1 MSDHAA
7 FAARLRRI
15 LALMRKEGFQVVRDP
30 SSFAIG
36 IVLPV
41 ILILLY
47 GYGLSLDVKHIPVAM
62 VAEQP
67 SPDTTE
73 LQAGFLLSPYFDVR
87 AVTSSAQAQ
96 ELMLEREV
104 DGLIYLRESYGRDS
118 RAGGAPVQIIVHGT
132 DANRARIIQAYAQA
146 ALAQSH
152 SRNVV
157 SETQGGGQ
165 AIVESRLWFNDA
177 NDSHYFLVPGLVV
190 LIMTLIGATLTAM
203 VMSREWERGTLE
215 ALFVTPVQASEILLG
230 KLVPYFLLG
239 MVGLVLCV
247 LSSRFL
253 FHVPLRGSL
262 LTLCFTSMLYLLVT
276 LGMGLFISST
286 LKSQFL
292 ASQVTQLVTLL
303 PATML
308 SGFIYDL
315 RSVPLVI
322 QAISMA
328 LPARYFVSL
337 LQTIFL
343 AGDVWSVI
351 LPNALML
358 GVFACLFLVMTRR
371 VIRKTLG

>member
-47 GYGLSLDVKHIPVAM
+47 GYGLSLDVKHVPVAL

-96 ELMLEREV
+96 ELMLERKV
-104 DGLIYLRESYGRDS
+104 DGLIYLRESYGRDT

-146 ALAQSH
+146 ALAQSR

-157 SETQGGGQ
+157 SGAQGGGQ
-165 AIVESRLWFNDA
+165 ATVESRVWFNDA

-215 ALFVTPVQASEILLG
+215 ALFVTPVQASEILVG

-262 LTLCFTSMLYLLVT
+262 LTLCITSMLYLLVT